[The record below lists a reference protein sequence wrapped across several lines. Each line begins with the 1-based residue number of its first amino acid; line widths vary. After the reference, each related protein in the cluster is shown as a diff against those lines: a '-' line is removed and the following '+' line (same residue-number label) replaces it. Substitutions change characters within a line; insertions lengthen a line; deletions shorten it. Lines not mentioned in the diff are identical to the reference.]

1 MDAKKPLI
9 SVIVPVYNVEK
20 YLPKCL
26 DSLLAQTWQELEII
40 VVDDGSPDNS
50 WGIMQEY
57 ARRDSRVRPIRQKN
71 GGLSAARNA
80 GVEAA
85 RGEWIGFLD
94 SDDYVAPEMYE
105 RLYRAAAE
113 QGAQMAVCSFTYVTP
128 DGKPIPRTSPITKN
142 EALSGIQMMERLAG
156 PQNWYYITAWNRLYQ
171 KKLFDTVRFP
181 VGKLHEDEYTAHLFY
196 WQCER
201 VAIVKEAMYYY
212 VQQDGSIMHT
222 ESVRKRVEGAAGM
235 LERADFALEHEVCS
249 LAFASCNGA
258 LGRIVFAKGGSEE
271 ERQAL
276 RQVREQADRIIDR
289 LLRVP
294 GYRTEKAKV
303 ALFRLSPALYHLALK
318 IRGGQRNLWTAVKN
332 FIQSKK
338 RLTKRTK
345 NAIFFL

>member
-50 WGIMQEY
+50 WDIMQEY

-142 EALSGIQMMERLAG
+142 EVLSGIQVMERLAG

-201 VAIVKEAMYYY
+201 VAIVKRRCITTSSRTAASCTRSLSGGGWKALRECWSGQILRWNTRCA
-212 VQQDGSIMHT
+212 VSRSPPATAHWAASFCKGARRR
-222 ESVRKRVEGAAGM
+222 SVRR
-235 LERADFALEHEVCS
+235 S
-249 LAFASCNGA
+249 
-258 LGRIVFAKGGSEE
+258 
-271 ERQAL
+271 
-276 RQVREQADRIIDR
+276 DR
-289 LLRVP
+289 
-294 GYRTEKAKV
+294 
-303 ALFRLSPALYHLALK
+303 
-318 IRGGQRNLWTAVKN
+318 
-332 FIQSKK
+332 
-338 RLTKRTK
+338 
-345 NAIFFL
+345 

>member
-50 WGIMQEY
+50 WDIMQEY

-85 RGEWIGFLD
+85 RGE
-94 SDDYVAPEMYE
+94 
-105 RLYRAAAE
+105 RLSRAAAE

-142 EALSGIQMMERLAG
+142 EVLSGIQMMERLAG

-171 KKLFDTVRFP
+171 KKLFDAVRFP

-222 ESVRKRVEGAAGM
+222 ESVRRRVEGAAGM

-294 GYRTEKAKV
+294 GHRTEKAKV
-303 ALFRLSPALYHLALK
+303 ALFRLSPGLYRAALK
-318 IRGGQRNLWTAVKN
+318 MRPVR
-332 FIQSKK
+332 
-338 RLTKRTK
+338 
-345 NAIFFL
+345 